1 MAETRDQLL
10 DLYFRHLDVQTRSTQ
25 KVLSED
31 DEEILVLP
39 DEVATFCK
47 HEPTAGLELILRA
60 LEAAKSPE
68 VVAAIGRGL
77 LENLLNAT
85 TEIRFEVATEL
96 MNNKK
101 FRQAFAHG
109 EYASVHPEIVAEW
122 VAIFQG
128 LGTTKEAERKSL
140 WQGAA

>member
-1 MAETRDQLL
+1 MSETPDQLL
-10 DLYFRHLDVQTRSTQ
+10 DLYLHHLDVQTQSTRE
-25 KVLSED
+25 VLSED

-39 DEVATFCK
+39 DEVAAFCAQ
-47 HEPTAGLELILRA
+47 EPRACLELILRA
-60 LEAAKSPE
+60 LQAAKSPE

-85 TEIRFEVATEL
+85 AEIRLQVVTEL

-101 FRQAFAHG
+101 FRQAFAFG
-109 EYASVHPEIVAEW
+109 EYPSVHPEIVAEW

-128 LGTTKEAERKSL
+128 LGTTKAAERKSL